1 MKVSFPEINFEG
13 ESSSDIIFLK
23 NQNLW
28 FFFSPKIKSRY
39 FGLFLSLN
47 NQSFRI
53 LDDIHFDE
61 EIKEIQILKPAEV
74 ILVFSNKYLHIRLNP
89 DAIEFKF
96 STWMNICLTFDIKDI
111 FENEPLKR
119 KINFEK
125 LSSCRFVVKESLEEN
140 EIIKLLIESD
150 APLEENNT
158 WQEKIMNFDQKR
170 NSPPYNWWVYNGLYG
185 KTRELKIKIV
195 YPEIQIQNINIVK
208 KTEKP
213 LIDFLLRRIESL
225 YLNNYLPAGFPWFF
239 ENWYR
244 DELLTLFLL
253 KNFFQE
259 NFFERRIEFY
269 LYNLKD
275 LWDKNKNEKF
285 IISAD
290 TLLLVLI
297 NLNLNILKI
306 YSFYLETTL
315 KNWQKKF
322 SSYLPPLS
330 TWMDTLE
337 RKSAIEIDALYLNAL
352 EKFSHLKKEYLILKN
367 TITQNLKE
375 KIKNNPEDINLI
387 FVYLYT
393 PKLFTSKEWKKFFQK
408 LLNNNFLNWGG
419 LSSIPKDH
427 PQFIPE
433 DDGELAKA
441 YHHGDSWYYLNN
453 LAVFCL
459 KKIDEKSFQK
469 EIQKIIYS
477 SLTDLFLDGA
487 LGWSSEISSAKER
500 KSEGS
505 LVQLWSISSLILL
518 LSSLQNI
525 DILLKS
531 FSNSHNIISIKS

>member
-1 MKVSFPEINFEG
+1 MKVSFPEINFES

-23 NQNLW
+23 NKNLW
-28 FFFSPKIKSRY
+28 FFFSQKIKSRY

-47 NQSFRI
+47 NQAFRI
-53 LDDIHFDE
+53 LDDIYFDE
-61 EIKEIQILKPAEV
+61 EIKEIQILSPAEV
-74 ILVFSNKYLHIRLNP
+74 ILVLSNKYLHIRLNP
-89 DAIEFKF
+89 DSIEFKF
-96 STWMNICLTFDIKDI
+96 SAWMNICLTFDIKEI
-111 FENEPLKR
+111 FENEPHKR

-125 LSSCRFVVKESLEEN
+125 LSSCRFVVKEWLEEN

-185 KTRELKIKIV
+185 NIRELKIKIV
-195 YPEIQIQNINIVK
+195 YPEIQVQNINIVK

-297 NLNLNILKI
+297 NLNLNILKV

-352 EKFSHLKKEYLILKN
+352 EKFSYLKKEYLVLKN
-367 TITQNLKE
+367 TISQNLKE

-387 FVYLYT
+387 FAYLYT
-393 PKLFTSKEWKKFFQK
+393 PKLFTPKEWKKFFQK

-419 LSSIPKDH
+419 LSSIPKNH

-453 LAVFCL
+453 LAAFCL

-469 EIQKIIYS
+469 EIQKIVYS

-505 LVQLWSISSLILL
+505 LVQLWSISSLIFL

-531 FSNSHNIISIKS
+531 FGNSHNIISIKS